1 MLGYFIYNYLVDVN
15 KRVKMNYI
23 ALGITGSI
31 IIAGIII
38 LSLISLMWLNKKET
52 VLKKKVKTVE
62 QLYPGVPFKQKVE
75 PVATSPL
82 NKNLFRE
89 NDAKVEEMRVDT
101 NKENVVRSNNHVKH
115 PYKRK
120 RKK

>member
-1 MLGYFIYNYLVDVN
+1 
-15 KRVKMNYI
+15 MNYI
-23 ALGITGSI
+23 AFGI
-31 IIAGIII
+31 IIAIVV
-38 LSLISLMWLNKKET
+38 LSLGSMMWMKKKES

-62 QLYPGVPFKQKVE
+62 ELYPGVPFKQVVYGKTICSNANIKDE
-75 PVATSPL
+75 
-82 NKNLFRE
+82 
-89 NDAKVEEMRVDT
+89 T

>member
-1 MLGYFIYNYLVDVN
+1 
-15 KRVKMNYI
+15 MNYI
-23 ALGITGSI
+23 AF
-31 IIAGIII
+31 GIIGAI
-38 LSLISLMWLNKKET
+38 LVFSLISLMWLKKKET

-62 QLYPGVPFKQKVE
+62 QLYPGVPFRQKGE
-75 PVATSPL
+75 PIATSPL

-89 NDAKVEEMRVDT
+89 NDAKVEEMKVDT
-101 NKENVVRSNNHVKH
+101 NKGNVVRSNDHVKH